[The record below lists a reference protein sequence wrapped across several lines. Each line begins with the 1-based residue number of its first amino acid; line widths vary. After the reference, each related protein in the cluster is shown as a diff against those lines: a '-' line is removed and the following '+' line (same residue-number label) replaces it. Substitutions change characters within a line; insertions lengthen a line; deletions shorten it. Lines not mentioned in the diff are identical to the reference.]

1 MSEYVGR
8 AREGVAATLGFLAGF
23 DYYWR
28 KIGHAFVTLISVT
41 TITFAL
47 FRLMPGNPAQAMR
60 AQFES
65 QLEGSGQ
72 AADPEVL
79 DQMVQV
85 HTGFDPS
92 QPIYMQYF
100 EYVRDIVLY
109 QDFGQ
114 SIQYGDP
121 VFDILFR
128 AMPWSVF
135 ISVYGLALGYS
146 TNILLGAA
154 MAYKEGSRFDGT
166 MTVVATFLN
175 SIPYYVGALLFL
187 AFFAHDLGW
196 FPSGGRY
203 DTSIEAGLNPAFM
216 ASIVH
221 HGALPIMSSFIVGF
235 GGGALAMR
243 GNSVRILGADYLRV
257 ARLRGIGSV
266 RIATRYVARNA
277 ILPLYTQMMIGIAA
291 VFSSSVVL
299 EYIFT
304 YPGVGWYTFDAI
316 NMRDYPLLMGS
327 FLFFTIVTLIGI
339 LLAEFTYGIVDPR
352 AGSGG
357 ENESY

>member
-1 MSEYVGR
+1 MRQRFERTRDAIVSLI
-8 AREGVAATLGFLAGF
+8 GVLAGF
-23 DYYWR
+23 RYYWER
-28 KIGHAFVTLISVT
+28 VAHAFVTLVAVT

-65 QLEGSGQ
+65 QLGGAGQ
-72 AADPEVL
+72 AADPEVI

-92 QPIYMQYF
+92 KPIYVQYF
-100 EYVRDIVLY
+100 EYLRDVILY

-121 VFDILFR
+121 VFDILFA

-135 ISVYGLALGYS
+135 ISVYGLAFGY
-146 TNILLGAA
+146 TANILLGAA
-154 MAYKEGSRFDGT
+154 MAYNEGSRFDSYST
-166 MTVVATFLN
+166 ILATFLN
-175 SIPYYVGALLFL
+175 SVPYYVGAILFL
-187 AFFAHDLGW
+187 AFFAYKLGW
-196 FPSGGRY
+196 FPGGGRY
-203 DTSIEAGLNPAFM
+203 DTTIEAGLNVEFM
-216 ASIVH
+216 WSIVH
-221 HGALPIMSSFIVGF
+221 HGTLPVMSSFIVGF

-243 GNSVRILGADYLRV
+243 GNSVRILGEDYLRV
-257 ARLRGIGSV
+257 ARLRGISST

-291 VFSSSVVL
+291 IFSSSVVL

-316 NMRDYPLLMGS
+316 QMRDYPLLMGS
-327 FLFFTIVTLIGI
+327 FLFFTIITLVGI
-339 LLAEFTYGIVDPR
+339 LMAEFTYGIVDPR

-357 ENESY
+357 QSESY

>member
-1 MSEYVGR
+1 MSLDTER
-8 AREGVAATLGFLAGF
+8 ARNVIVYLIGILAGF
-23 DYYWR
+23 RYYWER
-28 KIGHAFVTLISVT
+28 IGHAFITLVAVT

-60 AQFES
+60 AEFERK
-65 QLEGSGQ
+65 LGGSGQ
-72 AADPEVL
+72 AADPEII
-79 DQMVQV
+79 DQMVRT
-85 HTGFDPS
+85 HTGFDPN
-92 QPIYMQYF
+92 QPMHIQYV
-100 EYVRDIVLY
+100 EYLRDIIIY

-121 VFDILFR
+121 VFDILFA

-135 ISVYGLALGYS
+135 ISVYGLAFGY
-146 TNILLGAA
+146 TANILLGAA
-154 MAYKEGSRFDGT
+154 MAYKEGSRFDSYS
-166 MTVVATFLN
+166 TVLATFLN
-175 SIPYYVGALLFL
+175 SVPYYVGAILFL
-187 AFFAHDLGW
+187 AFFAYKLGW
-196 FPSGGRY
+196 FPGSGRY
-203 DTSIEAGLNPAFM
+203 NTRIDAGLNVDFM
-216 ASIVH
+216 WSIVH
-221 HGALPIMSSFIVGF
+221 HGTLPIMSSFIVGF

-243 GNSVRILGADYLRV
+243 GNSVRILGEDYLRV
-257 ARLRGIGSV
+257 ARLRGISSS

-316 NMRDYPLLMGS
+316 QMRDYPLLMGS
-327 FLFFTIVTLIGI
+327 FLFFTIITLVGI
-339 LLAEFTYGIVDPR
+339 LIAEFTYGIVDPR

-357 ENESY
+357 QNESY

>member
-1 MSEYVGR
+1 MRQYL
-8 AREGVAATLGFLAGF
+8 ARSWNTIVTLIGVFAGF
-23 DYYWR
+23 EYYWKR
-28 KIGHAFVTLISVT
+28 IGHAFVTLISVT
-41 TITFAL
+41 TITFVL
-47 FRLMPGNPAQAMR
+47 FRMMPGNPAQAMR
-60 AQFES
+60 AQFEE
-65 QLEGSGQ
+65 QLGGSGQ
-72 AADPEVL
+72 AADPEVI

-92 QPIYMQYF
+92 KPMYIQYF
-100 EYVRDIVLY
+100 EYMRDVILY

-114 SIQYGDP
+114 SIQYGEP
-121 VFDILFR
+121 VFDILFA

-135 ISVYGLALGYS
+135 ISVYGLALGY
-146 TNILLGAA
+146 TANILLGAA
-154 MAYKEGSRFDGT
+154 MAYTEGSRFDNS
-166 MTVVATFLN
+166 MTVVTTFLN
-175 SIPYYVGALLFL
+175 SIPYYVGAILFL
-187 AFFAHDLGW
+187 AFFAYELRW
-196 FPSGGRY
+196 FPGGGRY
-203 DTSIEAGLNPAFM
+203 DTSLEPGLTIEFM
-216 ASIVH
+216 SSIVH
-221 HGALPIMSSFIVGF
+221 HGTLPIMSSFIVGF

-243 GNSVRILGADYLRV
+243 GNSVRILGEDYLRV
-257 ARLRGIGSV
+257 ARLRGISST

-327 FLFFTIVTLIGI
+327 FLFFTIITLIGV

-357 ENESY
+357 QSESY

>member
-1 MSEYVGR
+1 MRQYL
-8 AREGVAATLGFLAGF
+8 ARFRDAVAALIGFLAGF
-23 DYYWR
+23 GYYWKR
-28 KIGHAFVTLISVT
+28 IGHAFVTLISVT
-41 TITFAL
+41 TITFVL
-47 FRLMPGNPAQAMR
+47 FRMMPGNPAQAMR
-60 AQFES
+60 AQFEQ
-65 QLEGSGQ
+65 QLGGSGQ
-72 AADPEVL
+72 AADPEVI

-85 HTGFDPS
+85 HTGFDPNK
-92 QPIYMQYF
+92 PMYLQYF
-100 EYVRDIVLY
+100 EYVRDVILY

-114 SIQYGDP
+114 SIQYGEP
-121 VFDILFR
+121 VFDILFT

-135 ISVYGLALGYS
+135 VSVYGLALGYT

-154 MAYKEGSRFDGT
+154 MAYKEGSRFDNT

-175 SIPYYVGALLFL
+175 SVPYYVGAILFL
-187 AFFAHDLGW
+187 AFFAYELGW
-196 FPSGGRY
+196 FPGGGRY
-203 DTSIEAGLNPAFM
+203 DTSIDPGLHAEFM
-216 ASIVH
+216 WSIVH
-221 HGALPIMSSFIVGF
+221 HGTLPIMSSFIVGF

-243 GNSVRILGADYLRV
+243 GNSVRILGEDYLRV
-257 ARLRGIGSV
+257 ARLRGISST

-277 ILPLYTQMMIGIAA
+277 VLPLYTQMMIGIAA

-327 FLFFTIVTLIGI
+327 FLFFTIITLIGI
-339 LLAEFTYGIVDPR
+339 LVAEFTYGIVDPR

-357 ENESY
+357 HSESY

>member
-1 MSEYVGR
+1 MRQYLDR
-8 AREGVAATLGFLAGF
+8 ARSGVGTVIGTLVGLR
-23 DYYWR
+23 YYWER
-28 KIGHAFVTLISVT
+28 IGHALVTLVAVT

-47 FRLMPGNPAQAMR
+47 FRLMPGNPADAMR
-60 AQFES
+60 ADFERR
-65 QLEGSGQ
+65 LGGRGE
-72 AADPEVL
+72 AADPEVI

-85 HTGFDPS
+85 HTGFDPDK
-92 QPIYMQYF
+92 PIHLQYVD
-100 EYVRDIVLY
+100 YLQDIFIH

-121 VFDILFR
+121 VFDILFA

-135 ISVYGLALGYS
+135 ISVYGLAFGYMA
-146 TNILLGAA
+146 NILLGAA
-154 MAYKEGSRFDGT
+154 MAYKEGSRFDSYA
-166 MTVVATFLN
+166 TVMATFLN

-187 AFFAHDLGW
+187 AFFAYKLGW
-196 FPSGGRY
+196 FPGGGRY
-203 DTSIEAGLNPAFM
+203 NTRIDAGLNPEFM
-216 ASIVH
+216 WSIIH
-221 HGALPIMSSFIVGF
+221 HGTLPIMSSFIVGF
-235 GGGALAMR
+235 GGGALSMR
-243 GNSVRILGADYLRV
+243 GNSVRILGEDYLRV
-257 ARLRGIGSV
+257 ARLRGISST

-316 NMRDYPLLMGS
+316 QMRDYPLLMGS
-327 FLFFTIVTLIGI
+327 FLFFTIITLIGI
-339 LLAEFTYGIVDPR
+339 LIAEFTYGIVDPR

-357 ENESY
+357 QSESY